1 MVSYAQEAFTIT
13 GTVTDGTEE
22 PLPGVSVL
30 VKGTSTGTA
39 TDIDG
44 NFTIRASK
52 GDVITFSY
60 IGFAPAETKVLS
72 GRTDQRSIKGE

>member
-1 MVSYAQEAFTIT
+1 MITRLLLFVFLLLPMVSYAQEAFTIT

-39 TDIDG
+39 TDIDC
-44 NFTIRASK
+44 NFTIQ
-52 GDVITFSY
+52 
-60 IGFAPAETKVLS
+60 APA
-72 GRTDQRSIKGE
+72 RAM